1 MSVLFIALLLL
12 RGYAH
17 ALALDLACEYAA
29 EPATEKG
36 NEDAEDNKSH
46 FAISRAGISGGRPND
61 LVLALS
67 ILRSAVY
74 RSNAATGA
82 PRDRAAAPRWIYLRH
97 PRGPASAQMSRPE
110 RKVADIPN
118 RL

>member
-1 MSVLFIALLLL
+1 MAIAGAGHMAVIPGSIWRAGRIDSLPALGLDVGFVHRTLVL

-29 EPATEKG
+29 EPATGIG

-61 LVLALS
+61 LVVALS

-82 PRDRAAAPRWIYLRH
+82 P
-97 PRGPASAQMSRPE
+97 
-110 RKVADIPN
+110 
-118 RL
+118 